1 MPDADRSTRPTIEV
15 DGRELDAA
23 VMPDVERT
31 VVDDHLHLPDTFE
44 LTIRDHAR
52 DVLERTSIRIGSRV
66 KISAPALGSSTAQA
80 LITGE
85 VTSVEAAYTSSG
97 SKVIVRGY
105 DHAHRLAR
113 GRRTET
119 YRNVKC
125 SDVARTV
132 ASRAG
137 LEAGTIDDS
146 GEVLEYVAQA
156 NQTDLEFLRGL
167 ARPIGFEVAV
177 LDGKLDFR
185 RPAQASEAPGSG
197 DYASTDPTQ
206 LVFGQDL
213 LEFRPRVTSAGQV
226 GEVQVRG
233 WSVADKAALVGTAPG
248 GTTTVQLPD
257 TPADLA
263 SRFGNP
269 THVVVDRAFGT
280 QRAVDDAARA
290 TADSIGSAI
299 AEATAKARGNPV
311 LRAGKPVSVSLVAAP
326 FAGRYTL
333 THTRHV
339 FDDEAGYVTEL
350 VVSGRQERSLLGLA
364 SAAAAGASAAQFAG
378 VVIGIVTDAA
388 DPETL
393 GRVKL
398 RFPWLADEFETDW
411 ARVVMLGAGPDRGA
425 VFVPEVNDE
434 VLVAFE
440 HGEFRSPFVIG
451 GLWNGQ
457 DKPPEHDTSGG
468 LQERSIVSRLG
479 NKVILIDKD
488 GSAGIRLVTA
498 GGQCEIL
505 LDDGSNEVVIKSGG
519 GKVTIEAQSDV
530 TFKSSGNFTI
540 QSQGNIDIKASGNA
554 NIQASAMATVKGSQ
568 VQLG

>member
-15 DGRELDAA
+15 DGRELDAS

-44 LTIRDHAR
+44 LTVRDHAR
-52 DVLERTSIRIGSRV
+52 DVLERTNIRIGSRV
-66 KISAPALGSSTAQA
+66 KISAPALGSSTAEA

-85 VTSVEAAYTSSG
+85 VTSVEGSYTASG

-132 ASRAG
+132 AGRAG
-137 LEAGTIDDS
+137 LETGTIDDS
-146 GEVLEYVAQA
+146 GEVLDYVAQG
-156 NQTDLEFLRGL
+156 NQTDLDFLRGL

-185 RPAQASEAPGSG
+185 RPAQASEGPGSG
-197 DYASTDPTQ
+197 DYASTDPAQ

-233 WSVADKAALVGTAPG
+233 WSVAEKAALVGTAPG
-248 GTTTVQLPD
+248 GTTAVQLPD

-269 THVVVDRAFGT
+269 THVVVDRAFAT

-290 TADSIGSAI
+290 AAESIGSTV
-299 AEATAKARGNPV
+299 AEAIAKARGNPA
-311 LRAGKPVSVSLVAAP
+311 LKAGRAVNVSMVAAP

-364 SAAAAGASAAQFAG
+364 STGTLGGSAAQFAG
-378 VVIGIVTDAA
+378 VVIGIVTDSA
-388 DPETL
+388 DPDKL

-440 HGEFRSPFVIG
+440 HGEFRSPFVVG

-457 DKPPEHDTSGG
+457 DKPPDHDTSGG

-479 NKVILIDKD
+479 NKIVLIDKD

-498 GGQCEIL
+498 SGKCEVF

-519 GKVTIEAQSDV
+519 GKVTIDAQSDV
-530 TFKSSGNFTI
+530 VLKSTGNFTI
-540 QSQGNIDIKASGNA
+540 ESSGNVDIKASGNA
-554 NIQASAMATVKGSQ
+554 NLQASGMATVKGAQ

>member
-1 MPDADRSTRPTIEV
+1 MPEGDRSTRATIEV
-15 DGRELDAA
+15 DGRELDAT
-23 VMPDVERT
+23 VVPDVERV

-52 DVLERTSIRIGSRV
+52 DVLDRTGIRIGSRV
-66 KISAPALGSSTAQA
+66 KISAPALGSTTAEA

-105 DHAHRLAR
+105 DHAHRLTR

-119 YRNVKC
+119 YLNVKC

-137 LEAGTIDDS
+137 LQTGTIDNS
-146 GEVLEYVAQA
+146 GEVQAYIAQA
-156 NQTDLEFLRGL
+156 NQTDLDFLRGL

-185 RPAQASEAPGSG
+185 RPAQASQAPGSG
-197 DYASTDPTQ
+197 DYASTDPAQ

-233 WSVADKAALVGTAPG
+233 WSVADKNALVGTAPG
-248 GTTTVQLPD
+248 GTTTVSLPD

-269 THVVVDRAFGT
+269 THVVADRPFGS
-280 QRAVDDAARA
+280 QRAVEEAARA
-290 TADSIGSAI
+290 TAEAIGSAV
-299 AEATAKARGNPV
+299 AEVTARARGNPV
-311 LRAGKPVSVSLVAAP
+311 LKAGKAVSVSLVAAP

-364 SAAAAGASAAQFAG
+364 SAGATGAAAQFAG

-388 DPETL
+388 DPDKL

-398 RFPWLADEFETDW
+398 RFPWLADKFETDW

-425 VFVPEVNDE
+425 VFIPEVNDE

-440 HGEFRSPFVIG
+440 HGDFRSPYVIG

-457 DKPPEHDTSGG
+457 DKPPAHDTTGG

-479 NKVILIDKD
+479 NKVVLVDKD
-488 GSAGIRLVTA
+488 GAAAIRLVTA
-498 GGQCEIL
+498 GGKCEIV
-505 LDDGSNEVVIKSGG
+505 LDESSNEVVIKSGG

-530 TFKSSGNFTI
+530 TLKSTGNFTI
-540 QSQGNIDIKASGNA
+540 ESTGNVDIKATGNA
-554 NIQASAMATVKGSQ
+554 NLQATGNATVKGSQ